1 MLVGRSTIECKAKP
15 KTCKLGAVFVTLVVA
30 IYFVAFAS
38 FFGLIGG

>member
-1 MLVGRSTIECKAKP
+1 MLVGRSTIEYKTKP
-15 KTCKLGAVFVTLVVA
+15 KTDKLGAVFMALVVA